1 MLRNATKQ
9 DTSLKRLLEA
19 AGPAESM
26 GFTLVRALF
35 VIPFAQI
42 QFRSL
47 RHRDLGCFPILSRP
61 TPIHSTK
68 PKSGY
73 SPGQRHEEADGQCS
87 GHACS
92 LGQQIQRHNRQSESR
107 KRDEGAGHD
116 QDRLLSA
123 VAALH
128 DPADRHEG
136 NGEQHR
142 DPGDRAAHRLA
153 CRDDNGDE
161 RTRADRPQQ
170 EFAAICHSMQPLQ

>member
-1 MLRNATKQ
+1 MNRENEHT
-9 DTSLKRLLEA
+9 
-19 AGPAESM
+19 
-26 GFTLVRALF
+26 
-35 VIPFAQI
+35 
-42 QFRSL
+42 
-47 RHRDLGCFPILSRP
+47 LGCFPILSRP

-68 PKSGY
+68 PKSGR

-116 QDRLLSA
+116 QDRLLGA

-136 NGEQHR
+136 NGEQHG

-170 EFAAICHSMQPLQ
+170 EFAAICHSAQPLQWRSRGADQRKACDEERRIQPQAEPQVRRAAPRRS